1 MTKCNTVQLDEQH
14 VQHDEVQHMYGIS
27 LYLLCVF
34 TLIR

>member
-1 MTKCNTVQLDEQH
+1 MKCNTVQLDEQH

-27 LYLLCVF
+27 VF